1 MKTSL
6 FCQSEERR
14 MNIQTKICV
23 ILIFSIPLLKA
34 QSDKQELMERE
45 WSVCR
50 TIVKGSVFVAGFL
63 VSKSVILPL
72 IGITSSGIVTG
83 SIAERVYNSLV
94 YTKGLIISK
103 NSFADAFLSKYAGKY
118 GLSLGLSLGKKV
130 YEIVDPYLNQLASY
144 VCE

>member
-1 MKTSL
+1 
-6 FCQSEERR
+6 
-14 MNIQTKICV
+14 
-23 ILIFSIPLLKA
+23 
-34 QSDKQELMERE
+34 MERE

-50 TIVKGSVFVAGFL
+50 TVVKGGVFVAGFFVL
-63 VSKSVILPL
+63 KSVILPL
-72 IGITSSGIVTG
+72 IGITSSGIAKG

-118 GLSLGLSLGKKV
+118 GLSVGLTLGNKV

-144 VCE
+144 VCEW